1 MVIKFLEIRVFIVL
15 VMLQVI
21 IATLSKYCMQ
31 EDESRINGVCKIK
44 INHVTIKD
52 KNILWNR
59 MSSYIHGGCN
69 MNIRHVNIKDSTP
82 PPKKKSCSNKSTMI
96 GSELGVAIFGQ
107 PTPLAWSSEHNMEG
121 AMARSM
127 KHHFN
132 TCVLMGINFYIHKLQ
147 I

>member
-82 PPKKKSCSNKSTMI
+82 PPKKKN
-96 GSELGVAIFGQ
+96 
-107 PTPLAWSSEHNMEG
+107 H
-121 AMARSM
+121 
-127 KHHFN
+127 
-132 TCVLMGINFYIHKLQ
+132 VLTSQ
-147 I
+147 Q